1 MAPVCLSACR
11 QLLPVRSVS
20 YLCYLFVF
28 SLLFLWRYSDAAL
41 WTYDR
46 QTLMRIKSA
55 QESQTLEC
63 PPAPHNRRHPRFI
76 HPSSTLPPF
85 NRRHPR
91 FIHPSADCIHQLP
104 CCAGYRKKRRRNRG
118 NRGGIRVRIRRE
130 ISCSPAQPR
139 TRQLSTV
146 YAGHS
151 DLYLARRSWDPRYSC
166 HLSVAPFR
174 TQIPASPARPRLRVR
189 SGGVNLQNIRPL
201 ELTRCQQVSVFSAKA
216 ALINCRSVSNKT
228 FILNDFFTGHDLDLL
243 FLTETWI
250 TSGPGELSAF
260 GELCPTNCSV
270 ISTPRCVGRGGGV
283 ALVFKNR
290 LKIRTLSTGNYSSF
304 ELQCVK
310 IESTTTPLVC
320 ALVYRPPKPDKDF
333 ISDFSDFL
341 SQFVPLHDRL
351 LILGDFN
358 IHVCCPGRPMV
369 SEFCHVLDSFSLLQH
384 IDKATH
390 VLGHSLDLILSYGI
404 FIDKLNIEDAS
415 FSDHMPIVF
424 DITLSNPMC
433 TVKTPGRF
441 SRYINSHTAIQ
452 FSEMFKKT
460 AFSTA
465 DRLPSNPDELISLFH
480 SSCSDILN
488 SVAPLKYRR
497 PKLTSQ
503 QWLDEPTRSF
513 RQACRKAERRWKKDH
528 LTVSF
533 DIFKNALLTYQAAA
547 KKART
552 KHFSDIINK
561 NSHRPQIL
569 FGTINSIINP
579 HVSPDADA
587 STDICEKFLKFFTE
601 KIENIRSQFNPSPSD
616 ITPGCS
622 GATVIFNTFKQVSLE
637 ELREIVSHMKPT
649 SSPHDV
655 VPSHIIKDT
664 FDTVGPSIQNII
676 NSCLVS
682 GTVPSCFKHAV
693 VQPLLKKHNLDAKCL
708 KNYRPISKLPFIS
721 KVMEKVVLSQ
731 LQPFLDLNEIS
742 EPLQSGFKT
751 LHSTETALLKVTND
765 LLLTLDSGENAILV
779 LLDLS
784 AAFDTVDHNTLLT
797 RLEQWVGIK
806 GTALDWFS
814 SYLKHRTFSVSISQ
828 FFSSTAPV
836 SYGVPQGSILGP
848 VLFGLYMLPLGNIIR
863 KHNISFHLYADDSQ
877 LYLPL
882 KSKDSL
888 QPLLDCLDDIKGW
901 MATNFL
907 QLNSNKTEVMIFG
920 PPKSKHTLVSNL
932 DNLEPFVKSHA
943 RNLGVILDSELC
955 LDKQICAAVKNCF
968 YQLRVIAKIKPFLSP
983 KDLEKIIHAFIT
995 SRLDYCNSL
1004 YIGLP
1009 QSLLNRLQMA
1019 QNAAARLLTGTKKHD
1034 HITPVLAS
1042 LHWLPVNFRIQFKVL
1057 LIVFK
1062 ALNGQAPSYI
1072 SDLIHPHQA
1081 PRSLRSSGNALLH
1094 VPRSR
1099 LKRKGDRAF
1108 AVAAPRLW
1116 NQLPLDIK
1124 KAPSILVF
1132 KSRLK
1137 THLFTLSFPAS

>member
-1 MAPVCLSACR
+1 
-11 QLLPVRSVS
+11 
-20 YLCYLFVF
+20 
-28 SLLFLWRYSDAAL
+28 
-41 WTYDR
+41 
-46 QTLMRIKSA
+46 
-55 QESQTLEC
+55 
-63 PPAPHNRRHPRFI
+63 
-76 HPSSTLPPF
+76 
-85 NRRHPR
+85 
-91 FIHPSADCIHQLP
+91 
-104 CCAGYRKKRRRNRG
+104 
-118 NRGGIRVRIRRE
+118 
-130 ISCSPAQPR
+130 
-139 TRQLSTV
+139 
-146 YAGHS
+146 
-151 DLYLARRSWDPRYSC
+151 
-166 HLSVAPFR
+166 
-174 TQIPASPARPRLRVR
+174 
-189 SGGVNLQNIRPL
+189 
-201 ELTRCQQVSVFSAKA
+201 
-216 ALINCRSVSNKT
+216 
-228 FILNDFFTGHDLDLL
+228 
-243 FLTETWI
+243 
-250 TSGPGELSAF
+250 
-260 GELCPTNCSV
+260 
-270 ISTPRCVGRGGGV
+270 
-283 ALVFKNR
+283 
-290 LKIRTLSTGNYSSF
+290 
-304 ELQCVK
+304 
-310 IESTTTPLVC
+310 
-320 ALVYRPPKPDKDF
+320 
-333 ISDFSDFL
+333 
-341 SQFVPLHDRL
+341 
-351 LILGDFN
+351 
-358 IHVCCPGRPMV
+358 
-369 SEFCHVLDSFSLLQH
+369 
-384 IDKATH
+384 
-390 VLGHSLDLILSYGI
+390 
-404 FIDKLNIEDAS
+404 
-415 FSDHMPIVF
+415 
-424 DITLSNPMC
+424 
-433 TVKTPGRF
+433 
-441 SRYINSHTAIQ
+441 
-452 FSEMFKKT
+452 
-460 AFSTA
+460 
-465 DRLPSNPDELISLFH
+465 
-480 SSCSDILN
+480 
-488 SVAPLKYRR
+488 
-497 PKLTSQ
+497 
-503 QWLDEPTRSF
+503 
-513 RQACRKAERRWKKDH
+513 
-528 LTVSF
+528 
-533 DIFKNALLTYQAAA
+533 
-547 KKART
+547 
-552 KHFSDIINK
+552 
-561 NSHRPQIL
+561 
-569 FGTINSIINP
+569 
-579 HVSPDADA
+579 
-587 STDICEKFLKFFTE
+587 
-601 KIENIRSQFNPSPSD
+601 
-616 ITPGCS
+616 
-622 GATVIFNTFKQVSLE
+622 
-637 ELREIVSHMKPT
+637 
-649 SSPHDV
+649 
-655 VPSHIIKDT
+655 
-664 FDTVGPSIQNII
+664 
-676 NSCLVS
+676 
-682 GTVPSCFKHAV
+682 
-693 VQPLLKKHNLDAKCL
+693 
-708 KNYRPISKLPFIS
+708 
-721 KVMEKVVLSQ
+721 MEKVVLSQ

-955 LDKQICAAVKNCF
+955 LDKQICAAVKNSF